1 MAVTVAQLKERFPG
15 LKGDGSAAW
24 DATVTAAIAAALL
37 ETPSDIWG
45 DLQDEG
51 VLHLAAHKLAGPNPH
66 GINAKLMS
74 KSGSTTY
81 LAERER
87 LEVIVAAGPVV
98 A

>member
-1 MAVTVAQLKERFPG
+1 VAVTAAQLKDRFPG

-24 DATVTAAIAAALL
+24 DATLTAVIAAAER
-37 ETPSDIWG
+37 ETPADIWG

-66 GINAKLMS
+66 GVNAKLAS
-74 KSGSTTY
+74 TFGSSTY
-81 LAERER
+81 LKERER
-87 LEVIVAAGPVV
+87 LEVIVAAGPRV